1 MRIPKPN
8 TEQPGASEAS
18 AIEANSGNG
27 KIGYDLADL
36 LSRVTADNIHPEQE
50 WGEPRGNEHC

>member
-8 TEQPGASEAS
+8 AEQPGASEDS
-18 AIEANSGNG
+18 AIEASSGDG

-36 LSRVTADNIHPEQE
+36 LGRVTADNIHPEQE
-50 WGEPRGNEHC
+50 TGEPRGNEHW